1 MRVVVTGDA
10 DAWITWPNRPI
21 TKDGLDMIELAEDRV
36 VYRDI
41 NVVLSS
47 DADPEA
53 KAFLDFLVTEE
64 AREILAT
71 EGWQR

>member
-71 EGWQR
+71 EG

>member
-1 MRVVVTGDA
+1 MTGDA

-71 EGWQR
+71 EG

>member
-1 MRVVVTGDA
+1 
-10 DAWITWPNRPI
+10 
-21 TKDGLDMIELAEDRV
+21 MIELAEDRV

>member
-1 MRVVVTGDA
+1 MTGDA